1 MKDLRDIMIWSN
13 LQLIRVTEETDNAE
27 RENHLIF
34 QNWLKIPLYKFKK
47 AKKSQTG
54 KEKPSVPVMFPFS
67 AANSS
72 L

>member
-1 MKDLRDIMIWSN
+1 MIWSN

-27 RENHLIF
+27 RENNLIF
-34 QNWLKIPLYKFKK
+34 QNWLKIPLYKFK